1 MYFFIKQVDGS
12 MNAGG
17 VVVEGGEGLI
27 IRSLQYPC
35 FVVPSGSAL
44 SCDGICQW
52 RRFDVPNSKSK
63 KV

>member
-52 RRFDVPNSKSK
+52 R
-63 KV
+63 